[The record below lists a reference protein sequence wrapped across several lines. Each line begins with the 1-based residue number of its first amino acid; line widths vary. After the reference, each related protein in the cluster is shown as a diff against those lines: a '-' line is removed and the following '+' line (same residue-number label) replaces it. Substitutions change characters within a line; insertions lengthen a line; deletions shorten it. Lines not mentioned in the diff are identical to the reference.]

1 METYTVGQ
9 AIDKLE
15 FGEVA
20 IIVAG
25 ISSGICPL
33 EDHDYLQTGFYFDE
47 HDSGVLKSLGG
58 NSMSIAKT
66 NDIEKCSA
74 FVIMPRDAYER
85 IKYRTN

>member
-1 METYTVGQ
+1 MEAYTVGQ

-25 ISSGICPL
+25 ISSDTCPL
-33 EDHDYLQTGFYFDE
+33 EDHVYLQTGFYFDE
-47 HDSGVLKSLGG
+47 DESGVLKSLDG

-66 NDIEKCSA
+66 NDNSKESK
-74 FVIMPRDAYER
+74 FVIMPREAYER
-85 IKYRTN
+85 IKYRVN